1 MNQSQNGIIIPN
13 QSLFEEK
20 FQSNWVGSL
29 TFKEIDMISYGFR
42 EKIFQITWIRSTSIM
57 HGLLIFDSNNNQII
71 VKGFANWSILV
82 FSLIWLSVPISWLVR
97 ILSGERMLGV
107 GLLGEGMLGEGMLF
121 SLLIPLGAIAF
132 FILVMGICYLIQFS
146 RFSGVAS
153 YAAQLWARKHLRNG
167 DEAEEGIQWTR
178 KE

>member
-1 MNQSQNGIIIPN
+1 MTGDPFEIIGYFFTGALIVSILADIVLTSTWNKTYFTSGLRIFIKRIPVNHWHTIIPN

-97 ILSGERMLGV
+97 ICQ
-107 GLLGEGMLGEGMLF
+107 
-121 SLLIPLGAIAF
+121 ANA
-132 FILVMGICYLIQFS
+132 C
-146 RFSGVAS
+146 
-153 YAAQLWARKHLRNG
+153 
-167 DEAEEGIQWTR
+167 
-178 KE
+178 